1 VNRVARALAIRP
13 GEGRLVALLAVAF
26 AAAEAGRGL
35 GEVAV
40 STLVL
45 DAVGPT
51 ILPPLYIALGTVGL
65 VATLGY
71 GAVVARASGDRV
83 VPAILLVIA
92 TVLAIEGVAT
102 MSGSVALYAV
112 AWVSVFTAGAL
123 LTTILWTVAGATFHA
138 RQARRLFSLCT
149 SAAIGGAFV
158 GLLSAGPL
166 AALIGPSAII
176 VGYAVLLVVA
186 ALALVRLRPRLRPM
200 TDAHG
205 DRMGATAALRAGALD
220 VARSPLMR
228 LVAVAY
234 VLFAI
239 LLNAMLYPFSGAMT
253 AAFPGRAELATAL
266 GLFAAATTAT
276 SFLMASLVANR
287 LYARLGVVTVALL
300 LPLAYLLGFGVW
312 FVAFGIGTAIGV
324 KFTQEVTQRG
334 LSNTAWNAFFSVVP
348 AARRGQVRAFID
360 GVPGQVGT
368 VIAGVFLVI
377 AEAFS
382 NEQLFAVGIVASLAC
397 LVVVWM
403 IRGRYAMSLVAT
415 LRGGLAEQVLEGG
428 PGLTALTRS
437 PGVVTDI
444 RAALKAER
452 PGERR
457 LAVELLGRIAT
468 RDVATDL
475 MPMLADPDRSVRLA
489 TLDALAS
496 SDAPEVLRWVTEA
509 TGDDDPEVRARAVRT
524 ATALDGRAGSPWL
537 DDTRATRLR
546 ADTDPRVRTEL
557 AVAWCGTPRHD
568 EGRALLADL
577 IGTDDR
583 ATRIA
588 GLGGVARLGG
598 ASPIVSIE
606 PLLVAPDAAVRA
618 AAVEALG
625 SFEASP
631 AIDDRLVAALADPS
645 PPVRAVA
652 ARGLRPRSPV
662 PAGVMRTLVDGSEVA
677 QDAALE
683 AIDSDDVAA
692 HGELLTWSVGQV
704 RRATYLRRQV
714 VLLEAAVSAE
724 VVGDDHAVASA
735 STAYLAFLLRRR
747 SQGIESRLLR
757 ALAILGSPEASG
769 LIRRSLRADDV
780 ETRAQAIEA
789 LDALGDGRLSRAVVR
804 LLDSEPETADGPA
817 PDVMSVARGLIDDR
831 DPWVRALA
839 IRTLGAHLAVEGRAV
854 TATALADAD
863 PIVRTSLVGVLPVE
877 LPVPDTR
884 ATLDE
889 LERMLFL
896 RGVPLFSTLAP
907 EDLVRLAAT
916 TVERSYAAGEA
927 LVVEDDVGDELIV
940 IVEGAVAVVREI
952 DGQRRMIRRYEK
964 GDHIGELAVLREGRR
979 TATVI
984 ADPPGV
990 RGLVLG
996 GEAVKAILRERPDA
1010 AMAMLGTLADRISAS
1025 NA

>member
-1 VNRVARALAIRP
+1 MNRVARALAVRP
-13 GEGRLVALLAVAF
+13 GEGRLVALLALAF

-40 STLVL
+40 TTLGL

-51 ILPPLYIALGTVGL
+51 ILPPLYIGLGTVGL

-71 GAVVARASGDRV
+71 GAIVARATGDRV
-83 VPAILLVIA
+83 VPAVLLVIA
-92 TVLAIEGVAT
+92 AILTVEGFAT
-102 MSGSVALYAV
+102 VSGSVGVYAV

-149 SAAIGGAFV
+149 SAAIGGGFV

-166 AALIGPSAII
+166 AALIGPSSII
-176 VGYAVLLVVA
+176 VGYGLLLVVSA
-186 ALALVRLRPRLRPM
+186 VALVRLRPRLRPV

-205 DRMGATAALRAGALD
+205 TRMGALGALRAGASD

-239 LLNAMLYPFSGAMT
+239 LLNAMQYPFSGAMT

-266 GLFAAATTAT
+266 GLFAAAVTAV

-348 AARRGQVRAFID
+348 ASRRGQVRAFID

-377 AEAFS
+377 ASAFS
-382 NEQLFAVGIVASLAC
+382 NDQLFAVGVIASLAC

-403 IRGRYAMSLVAT
+403 IRRRYAASLVAT

-428 PGLTALTRS
+428 PGLVALTRS
-437 PGVVTDI
+437 PGVVTDL

-468 RDVATDL
+468 RDVADDL
-475 MPMLADPDRSVRLA
+475 LPMLADPDRGVRLA
-489 TLDALAS
+489 TLDALA
-496 SDAPEVLRWVTEA
+496 VTADEEA
-509 TGDDDPEVRARAVRT
+509 LPGIASVIDDPDPEVRVRAVRT
-524 ATALDGRAGSPWL
+524 ATALDGRSGAPWL
-537 DDTRATRLR
+537 DDAVSGRLKID
-546 ADTDPRVRTEL
+546 ADPRVRAEL
-557 AVAWCGTPRHD
+557 AVAWCGTARHD
-568 EGRALLADL
+568 AGRLLLEDL
-577 IGTDDR
+577 VAADDR
-583 ATRIA
+583 ATQVA

-598 ASPIVSIE
+598 AAPIVSIK
-606 PLLVAPDAAVRA
+606 PLLSAADATVRA

-625 SFEASP
+625 ALDATP
-631 AIDDRLVAALADPS
+631 AIDDQLIAALADPAPS
-645 PPVRAVA
+645 VGLAA
-652 ARGLRPRSPV
+652 ARGLRARSPV
-662 PAGVMRTLVDGSEVA
+662 PEGVLRTLVEGSEMA

-683 AIDSDDVAA
+683 AIDSEDVET
-692 HGELLTWSVGQV
+692 HDRLITWSVGQV

-714 VLLEAAVSAE
+714 VLLEAAVDAE

-747 SQGIESRLLR
+747 SLGIEARLLR
-757 ALAILGSPEASG
+757 ALAILGAPEASG

-804 LLDSEPETADGPA
+804 LLDSEPEVADGPA
-817 PDVMSVARGLIDDR
+817 PDVINVARGLIDDR
-831 DPWVRALA
+831 DAWVRALA

-854 TATALADAD
+854 TATALGDVD
-863 PIVRTSLVGVLPVE
+863 PIVRMSLRGVLPVE
-877 LPVPDTR
+877 LPVPETR

-896 RGVPLFSTLAP
+896 RGVPLFMTLAP
-907 EDLVRLAAT
+907 EDLQRLAAT
-916 TVERSYAAGEA
+916 TVERAYAAGEA
-927 LVVEDDVGDELIV
+927 LVREGDLGDELIV
-940 IVEGAVAVVREI
+940 IVEGSVQVVRDI
-952 DGQRRMIRRYEK
+952 DGERRLIRRYQK

-979 TATVI
+979 TATVV

-996 GEAVKAILRERPDA
+996 GEAVKAILRERPEA
-1010 AMAMLGTLADRISAS
+1010 AMAMLGTLADRISATT
-1025 NA
+1025 